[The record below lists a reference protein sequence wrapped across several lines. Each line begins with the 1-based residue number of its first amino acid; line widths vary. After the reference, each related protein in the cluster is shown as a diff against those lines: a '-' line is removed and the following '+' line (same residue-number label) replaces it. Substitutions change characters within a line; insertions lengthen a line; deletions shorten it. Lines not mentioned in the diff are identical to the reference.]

1 MLHEPVQQ
9 QLLSL
14 GLKAAA
20 SASARMQLSDE
31 QIEAL
36 SALLESEVLER
47 QGKAQNQRLKLAKLG
62 QRAHPSD
69 VDLRTARQ
77 LSKATWQRLMSL
89 NWLKQHQHLLFI
101 GPTGIGKSYLACALA
116 KAAIDQKH
124 SVRYLRMPRLQE
136 ELALVRAQGK
146 LSLWLKNMSRIPL
159 LILDDFGLIPMSQND
174 QPLLLELI
182 EDRYQSGSLIINSQL
197 PTKLWHDQFADKTL
211 ADAIMDRIVHNAEKI
226 ELKGESM
233 RKNPAQT
240 S

>member
-14 GLKAAA
+14 GLKSAA
-20 SASARMQLSDE
+20 SAATRMQLSDE

-36 SALLESEVLER
+36 SALLESELLER
-47 QGKAQNQRLKLAKLG
+47 QSKAQNQRLKLAKLG
-62 QRAHPSD
+62 QRAHPAD

-116 KAAIDQKH
+116 KAAIDQKY

-146 LSLWLKNMSRIPL
+146 LSLWLKNLSRIPL
-159 LILDDFGLIPMSQND
+159 LILDDFGLPSSIDHPKKFRVFAPSSQ
-174 QPLLLELI
+174 
-182 EDRYQSGSLIINSQL
+182 
-197 PTKLWHDQFADKTL
+197 
-211 ADAIMDRIVHNAEKI
+211 
-226 ELKGESM
+226 
-233 RKNPAQT
+233 
-240 S
+240 

>member
-31 QIEAL
+31 QVFAL

-47 QGKAQNQRLKLAKLG
+47 QSKALTQRIKLSKLSQN
-62 QRAHPSD
+62 AHPSD
-69 VDLRTARQ
+69 VDLRTPRQ

-89 NWLKQHQHLLFI
+89 NWLKQHQHVLLI

-116 KAAIDQKH
+116 KAAMDQQH

-146 LSLWLKNMSRIPL
+146 ISAWLKNLSRISV

-174 QPLLLELI
+174 QPLLLELV
-182 EDRYQSGSLIINSQL
+182 EDRYQRGSLIINSQL
-197 PTKLWHDQFADKTL
+197 PTKLWHDQFNDKTL
-211 ADAIMDRIVHNAEKI
+211 ADAIMDRIAHNAEKI

-233 RKNPAQT
+233 RKTTAQN